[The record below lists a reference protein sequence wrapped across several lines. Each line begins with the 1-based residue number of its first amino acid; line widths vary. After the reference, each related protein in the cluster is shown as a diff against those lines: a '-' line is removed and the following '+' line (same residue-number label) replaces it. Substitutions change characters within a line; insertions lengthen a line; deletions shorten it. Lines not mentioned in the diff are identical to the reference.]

1 MSLKAEEL
9 PVEIWLN
16 VLSYFEGHDLVRSFS
31 CLNSFFNR
39 LLHSSYLKLHMRIR
53 VNESNRKL
61 PDSPW
66 SHINVENIYS
76 LAVGRRKANCL
87 LRFLRWHAPSLKN
100 LSFLSVYIRKS
111 SDYQNIELLLS
122 ALSKLPF
129 LNHLR
134 KVHLHILCN
143 QFIELLAF
151 KTLAPN
157 LESLSI
163 DGYLS
168 NRDENYFHEHMWNQ
182 LFTNLKHVQ
191 VNLQHSPTSSSVKTT
206 LRDYIAKLY
215 DKPWFS
221 HYENEDF
228 LIVFIKFKL
237 VN

>member
-1 MSLKAEEL
+1 MKLLENIFQDKFPIEKYSLTINGLQKRRIKTNRWSINPMIKSLYISEIYMNNCLSILSCTPQIQSLKTNL
-9 PVEIWLN
+9 MFSSDPVEPI
-16 VLSYFEGHDLVRSFS
+16 SLV
-31 CLNSFFNR
+31 
-39 LLHSSYLKLHMRIR
+39 
-53 VNESNRKL
+53 
-61 PDSPW
+61 
-66 SHINVENIYS
+66 
-76 LAVGRRKANCL
+76 
-87 LRFLRWHAPSLKN
+87 
-100 LSFLSVYIRKS
+100 
-111 SDYQNIELLLS
+111 
-122 ALSKLPF
+122 

-168 NRDENYFHEHMWNQ
+168 NRDENIFHEHMWNQ